1 LKLGVPNSI
10 FEIQVWGLESE
21 VCGLDIR
28 MLEFKNISKWFDGPE
43 GKVTVLDEVCF
54 SISAGEFLAV
64 RGPSGCGK
72 TTLLLTAG
80 GLLRPSAGQVSLD
93 GYDPYALGPEKRSKM
108 RARMIGFVFQQF
120 HLIPYLTVRQNILA
134 PSLAL
139 PAKESD
145 QRARELV
152 GRFGLDDRA
161 GHVPAQLSTG
171 ERQRTALAR
180 ALLNK
185 PKIILADEP
194 TGNLDEGNADIVFD
208 YLSQYIAEGG
218 CVLLVTHDVRAAAH
232 ATRTLQMVDGRLIQ

>member
-1 LKLGVPNSI
+1 
-10 FEIQVWGLESE
+10 
-21 VCGLDIR
+21 
-28 MLEFKNISKWFDGPE
+28 MLEFKNISKWFEGPD
-43 GKVTVLDEVCF
+43 GKVTALDKV
-54 SISAGEFLAV
+54 SLSVSPGEFLAV

-80 GLLRPSAGQVSLD
+80 GLLRPNSGQVSLD
-93 GYDPYALGPEKRSKM
+93 GNDPYALSPEKRSQM
-108 RARMIGFVFQQF
+108 RACMIGFVFQQF

-139 PAKESD
+139 PATEVDK
-145 QRARELV
+145 RAQELV
-152 GRFGLDDRA
+152 SHFGLDERA

-171 ERQRTALAR
+171 QRQRTALAR

-194 TGNLDEGNADIVFD
+194 TGNLDEDNADIVFG
-208 YLSQYIAEGG
+208 YLSQYVVEGG

-232 ATRTLQMVDGRLIQ
+232 ATRILQMVDGRLIE

>member
-1 LKLGVPNSI
+1 
-10 FEIQVWGLESE
+10 
-21 VCGLDIR
+21 

-43 GKVTVLDEVCF
+43 GKVTALNEVCL
-54 SISAGEFLAV
+54 SISPGEFLAV

-139 PAKESD
+139 PAKEAD

-194 TGNLDEGNADIVFD
+194 TGNLDEGNADIVFG
-208 YLSQYIAEGG
+208 YLSQYVAEGG

-232 ATRTLQMVDGRLIQ
+232 ATRTVQMVDGRLIQ

>member
-1 LKLGVPNSI
+1 
-10 FEIQVWGLESE
+10 
-21 VCGLDIR
+21 
-28 MLEFKNISKWFDGPE
+28 MLEFKKISKWFDGPE
-43 GKVTVLDEVCF
+43 GKVTALDGV
-54 SISAGEFLAV
+54 SLSVSPGEFLAV

-80 GLLRPSAGQVSLD
+80 GLLRPSSGQVSLD
-93 GYDPYALGPEKRSKM
+93 GYDPYTLSPEKRSQM

-139 PAKESD
+139 SAKGAG
-145 QRARELV
+145 QRTQELV
-152 GRFGLDDRA
+152 SRFGLDDRA

-171 ERQRTALAR
+171 QRQRTALAR

-194 TGNLDEGNADIVFD
+194 TGNLDEDNANIVFG
-208 YLSQYIAEGG
+208 YLSQYVAEGG
-218 CVLLVTHDVRAAAH
+218 CVLLVTHDVRTAAH
-232 ATRTLQMVDGRLIQ
+232 ATRILQMVDGRLIQ